1 MIVFKIVFL
10 ALFLISGC
18 SMNTIKLKTVDNVNI
33 SKFMGPW
40 YVIAHIPTFIE
51 KEAYNAIES
60 YKLNNDGTI
69 ATTFTF
75 NKGSLEGKKKTYNP
89 KGFVVKGTNNAQ
101 WDMQFIWPIKSQY
114 KITYLDNNYKTTV
127 IARDALDYV
136 WVMARNKVIDKPE
149 LDKIM
154 SHIKALGYN
163 MDLVRMVP
171 HK

>member
-1 MIVFKIVFL
+1 MIVFKRIFL
-10 ALFLISGC
+10 VLFLISGC
-18 SMNTIKLKTVDNVNI
+18 SMNTIKLKTVDDVNI
-33 SKFMGPW
+33 GELMGSW

-75 NKGSLEGKKKTYNP
+75 NKGSLEGQKKTYNP

-114 KITYLDNNYKTTV
+114 KITYLDNDYKTTV
-127 IARDALDYV
+127 ISRDALDYV
-136 WVMARNKVIDKPE
+136 WVMARSKVIDKPE

-163 MDLVRMVP
+163 MDLIRMIP
-171 HK
+171 HQ

>member
-10 ALFLISGC
+10 ALFLITGC
-18 SMNTIKLKTVDNVNI
+18 SMNTIKLKTVDDVNI
-33 SKFMGPW
+33 SKFMGSW

-114 KITYLDNNYKTTV
+114 KITYLDNDYKTTV
-127 IARDALDYV
+127 ISRDALDYV
-136 WVMARNKVIDKPE
+136 WVMARSKAIDKPE

-154 SHIKALGYN
+154 AHIKALGYN
-163 MDLVRMVP
+163 MDLIRMIP
-171 HK
+171 HQ

>member
-1 MIVFKIVFL
+1 MVVFKIIFL

-18 SMNTIKLKTVDNVNI
+18 SMNTIKLKTVDDVNI
-33 SKFMGPW
+33 SKFMGSW

-75 NKGSLEGKKKTYNP
+75 NKGSLEGQKKTYNP
-89 KGFVVKGTNNAQ
+89 KGFVVEGTNNAQ
-101 WDMQFIWPIKSQY
+101 WDMQFIWPIRSQY
-114 KITYLDNNYKTTV
+114 KITYLDNNYNTTV

-136 WVMARNKVIDKPE
+136 WVMSRSKKIAKPE
-149 LDKIM
+149 LDKINA
-154 SHIKALGYN
+154 HIKALGYN
-163 MDLVRMVP
+163 IDLLRMVP
-171 HK
+171 HQ

>member
-1 MIVFKIVFL
+1 MVVFKIVFL

-18 SMNTIKLKTVDNVNI
+18 SMNTIKLKTVDDVNI
-33 SKFMGPW
+33 SKFMGSW

-136 WVMARNKVIDKPE
+136 WVMARSKVIDKPE

-163 MDLVRMVP
+163 MDLIRMIP
-171 HK
+171 HQ

>member
-1 MIVFKIVFL
+1 MVVFKIVFL

-18 SMNTIKLKTVDNVNI
+18 SMNTIKLKTVDDVNI
-33 SKFMGPW
+33 SKFMGSW

-136 WVMARNKVIDKPE
+136 WVMARSKVIDKPE
-149 LDKIM
+149 LDKVM

-163 MDLVRMVP
+163 MDLIRMVP
-171 HK
+171 HQ

>member
-1 MIVFKIVFL
+1 MIVLKRIFFVF
-10 ALFLISGC
+10 FFISGC
-18 SMNTIKLKTVDNVNI
+18 SMNSISLKTVDQVNI
-33 SKFMGPW
+33 NEFMGSW

-75 NKGSLEGKKKTYNP
+75 NKGSLEGQKKTYNP
-89 KGFVVKGTNNAQ
+89 KGFIIKGSNNAQ

-114 KITYLDNNYKTTV
+114 KITYLDNDYKTTV

-136 WVMARNKVIDKPE
+136 WIMSRGKVIDKPE

-154 SHIKALGYN
+154 AHISALGYN
-163 MDLVRMVP
+163 TELLRMIP
-171 HK
+171 HQ

>member
-1 MIVFKIVFL
+1 MVVFKIVFL

-18 SMNTIKLKTVDNVNI
+18 SMNTIKLKTVDDVNI
-33 SKFMGPW
+33 SKFMGSW

-136 WVMARNKVIDKPE
+136 WVMARSKVIDKPE
-149 LDKIM
+149 LDKVM

-163 MDLVRMVP
+163 MDLIRMIP
-171 HK
+171 HQ